1 MRVTVAMLA
10 LVAGASLTAGC
21 NRQPAV
27 QDPFA
32 NASSSPTPG
41 PSLASRQPAPAR
53 TPVRSTTPTP
63 FNELSAVSCN
73 NRPSGE
79 QVIAVVR
86 RQRSL
91 LPSGATINVTT
102 GPLCAGT
109 WQYTVLQVPDREP
122 LQVVTKGAPE
132 SLSFVTAGTNVCTVE
147 VRAYAPPGI
156 QSTAKC

>member
-1 MRVTVAMLA
+1 MRVTVAILA

-27 QDPFA
+27 QDPYA
-32 NASSSPTPG
+32 TTSAPPTAAPSLPSRPPTP
-41 PSLASRQPAPAR
+41 SRP
-53 TPVRSTTPTP
+53 PVRTTTPTP
-63 FNELSAVSCN
+63 FSDLTAAPCA
-73 NRPSGE
+73 NRPSGD

-91 LPSGATINVTT
+91 LPAGATVTVTT
-102 GPLCAGT
+102 GPLCSGS
-109 WQYTVLQVPDREP
+109 WQYTVLEVPNREP

-132 SLSFVTAGTNVCTVE
+132 SLAFVTAGTNVCTVE